1 MAWLTNS
8 MEPQIGQTY
17 LFFDIA
23 KEIWDAIQQNYSD
36 LENTSQVF
44 ELRNKLRDF
53 CQRGMTATEYFTA
66 LTNLWQELDLNYV
79 SDLKG
84 LEANTQF
91 KKHLEKERLYDFLAG
106 FNRDLDEVRG
116 RILGQRPLPS
126 LADAFAEVRREASRR
141 RVMLGEKESL
151 DKSDDMSALAANRT
165 IDRSSG
171 ESKRDG
177 RLWCTHC
184 NKIGHTREKCWEIHG
199 KPANWKPKGQNKGRA
214 YQVSTD
220 DKVDEPYA
228 SSDSDGVFLSKTQ
241 FEQLQRL
248 LTQPPKA
255 TTDMH
260 RPNHWVQSK
269 KSTSRRQHRIPPLPH
284 AHGYPYIQVGVQHAS
299 PEKARLARL
308 TRAPTLNTP
317 SHIEEEVLLLHSAS
331 CAATMESNPIHE
343 RKWP

>member
-1 MAWLTNS
+1 MASLNRSSASSSAPKSQPSGDNLGMQITNHRMNGKNFLQWFQSVKLVIRAKGKMGYLQGKIKKPTEDSPDYDDWEINNSLVMAWLTNS

-17 LFFDIA
+17 LFFDTA
-23 KEIWDAIQQNYSD
+23 KEIWEAVQKNYSD

-53 CQRGMTATEYFTA
+53 RQRGMTITEYFTA
-66 LTNLWQELDLNYV
+66 LTNLWQELDLYYA

-91 KKHLEKERLYDFLAG
+91 KKHLEKERLYDFLAEL
-106 FNRDLDEVRG
+106 NRDLDEVRG

-177 RLWCTHC
+177 RPWCTHC
-184 NKIGHTREKCWEIHG
+184 NKIGIPVRNVG
-199 KPANWKPKGQNKGRA
+199 
-214 YQVSTD
+214 
-220 DKVDEPYA
+220 
-228 SSDSDGVFLSKTQ
+228 
-241 FEQLQRL
+241 
-248 LTQPPKA
+248 
-255 TTDMH
+255 
-260 RPNHWVQSK
+260 
-269 KSTSRRQHRIPPLPH
+269 KSTGNLQIGSPKDKIKVVHIRSLLMTRLMSPMHPLTLM
-284 AHGYPYIQVGVQHAS
+284 VTF
-299 PEKARLARL
+299 LARL
-308 TRAPTLNTP
+308 SLN
-317 SHIEEEVLLLHSAS
+317 
-331 CAATMESNPIHE
+331 NF
-343 RKWP
+343 RDF